1 MNERNEESLA
11 AITNFSARS
20 PLAAAN
26 RRAPPFELVV
36 AHEDATGRE
45 RLQRSFESLG
55 VNKRNDIS
63 TLATG
68 RDEKFAIGAR
78 RVRIDGLIKC

>member
-1 MNERNEESLA
+1 MVREPRIVEVVGAEA
-11 AITNFSARS
+11 E

-36 AHEDATGRE
+36 AHEDAAGRE

-63 TLATG
+63 TLATS